1 MDNRRRTYV
10 LSKLYEDALNIL
22 VKGGREA
29 DIFEYILE
37 IGQLRE
43 PKVEPCFECP
53 YYYDYLKYSGLF
65 EMFVI
70 KKTMTIEELEIQLNL
85 YKKAQLNDSAVQ
97 AIKESGKKEFSY
109 VLTNPSKKVVYLDQN
124 MLSDF
129 SNDPETSEKL
139 NTLKENYDFC
149 YGPSHLEE
157 INKILNPQDQGK
169 MMDSITT
176 LTGNLII
183 LPTGDDYVFA
193 FEPPH
198 FGLKRVQSFP
208 GGTAAVEEMRLVS
221 ASDRRLFLSKYED
234 DIHKKNIGNNHCV
247 FDDLS
252 DDSFKEL
259 LTYTSSSFHSKDH
272 IKSFSGRDSYV
283 HAIYTL
289 FNSLD
294 LLSYKI
300 DTKDRTIR
308 SGSHDIE
315 HLISAGKADFFV
327 TKDKKLYHR
336 ALQIYSFLQIDTLVL
351 NQKDYIEALEA
362 C

>member
-1 MDNRRRTYV
+1 MIQN
-10 LSKLYEDALNIL
+10 
-22 VKGGREA
+22 
-29 DIFEYILE
+29 
-37 IGQLRE
+37 
-43 PKVEPCFECP
+43 
-53 YYYDYLKYSGLF
+53 
-65 EMFVI
+65 
-70 KKTMTIEELEIQLNL
+70 TMTIEELEIQLNL
-85 YKKAQLNDSAVQ
+85 YKKAQLNDSLVES
-97 AIKESGKKEFSY
+97 IKKSGKKEFSY

-129 SNDPETSEKL
+129 SNDPETSKKI
-139 NTLKENYDFC
+139 NTLKGNYDFC

-157 INKILNPQDQGK
+157 INKILNSKDQIR
-169 MMDSITT
+169 MLDSMTS

-183 LPTGDDYVFA
+183 LPTVDNYVFA
-193 FEPPH
+193 FESPQ

-208 GGTAAVEEMRLVS
+208 GATEAVEEMRLVS
-221 ASDRRLFLSKYED
+221 AADRSLFLSKYED
-234 DIHKKNIGNNHCV
+234 DIHKKKIGNNHSV

-252 DDSFKEL
+252 EDAFKEL
-259 LTYTSSSFHSKDH
+259 LTYTGSRFHSKEH

-336 ALQIYSFLQIDTLVL
+336 AIQIYSFLQIDTLVL
-351 NQKDYIEALEA
+351 SQNDYIQALEA